1 MTHLARRLAVSSL
14 LTGVALALIGVACG
28 GDSTISTG
36 TATASTSKPSAAA
49 TDESHPLPAE
59 VARVVDVL
67 LAGDINGFN
76 ALLEELPEPCATTPS
91 GVGSPPRCPPGV
103 PDGGTINTFRY
114 VASERGD
121 PGEQQREVTER
132 VLKRQRTLYAVFKPT
147 PGTLFRTI
155 PKGEYSLVF
164 LSETSPGEPL
174 GERYEVR
181 GGRIVGMW
189 LGSGP
194 GLDTVRRMI
203 EDVSSFVVRPTFAL
217 PTPTPLPPTPA
228 AGADGYPLTRQTGI
242 APGADTVLR
251 ALESGIPLR
260 ILGHFQFYPIGCIT
274 ALTGFPQPPFC
285 QTGQTVG
292 TPVEVFPVLGC
303 EGNFRQRDMALSV
316 ARELADPALRIWAV
330 YRQEPRK
337 PTAVNEF
344 PRGSIVIVLN
354 RPGGVVAGPGIA
366 LQTEEANIISAWF
379 GCGTSASEM
388 LKDVQSAQFVLPPP
402 R

>member
-1 MTHLARRLAVSSL
+1 MPHLVRQSAVSSL
-14 LTGVALALIGVACG
+14 LTGVAFALIGVACG

-36 TATASTSKPSAAA
+36 TATASTSEPSAAA

-114 VASERGD
+114 VASERGY

-147 PGTLFRTI
+147 PGTLFQII

-164 LSETSPGEPL
+164 VSDLPLSEPHA
-174 GERYEVR
+174 ERYEVR

-203 EDVSSFVVRPTFAL
+203 EDVSSFVVRPAFAL
-217 PTPTPLPPTPA
+217 PTPTPVPPTPA

-242 APGADTVLR
+242 APGPDTVLR

-260 ILGHFQFYPIGCIT
+260 ILAHFQFYPVGCIT
-274 ALTGFPQPPFC
+274 IPTGFSQPPFC
-285 QTGQTVG
+285 QTGQPVG
-292 TPVEVFPVLGC
+292 TPVEVFPVLWP
-303 EGNFRQRDMALSV
+303 E
-316 ARELADPALRIWAV
+316 
-330 YRQEPRK
+330 
-337 PTAVNEF
+337 
-344 PRGSIVIVLN
+344 
-354 RPGGVVAGPGIA
+354 
-366 LQTEEANIISAWF
+366 
-379 GCGTSASEM
+379 
-388 LKDVQSAQFVLPPP
+388 
-402 R
+402 